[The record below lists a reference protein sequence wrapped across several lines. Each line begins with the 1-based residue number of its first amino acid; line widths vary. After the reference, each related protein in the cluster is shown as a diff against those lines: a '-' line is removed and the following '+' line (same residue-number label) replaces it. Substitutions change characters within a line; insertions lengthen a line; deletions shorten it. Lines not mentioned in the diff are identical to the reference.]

1 MQQHFLEATKE
12 DLIKFSTKGFRTLC
26 VAFRVL
32 ERKVYEEWMN
42 RYEQAKLE
50 QIRCGIVQD
59 DRPDQVHEQTKVD
72 IL

>member
-1 MQQHFLEATKE
+1 M
-12 DLIKFSTKGFRTLC
+12 
-26 VAFRVL
+26 AFRVL